1 MKNISIPS
9 QKEYLLQLIYSVE
22 KFINNLCWHAYFFLN
37 PTEKPAKETFGFK
50 SVRASPH
57 INELK
62 DFEKRLKIM
71 IRDVVFRPFTNEFQS
86 KLKEDLNN
94 IVNST
99 NIIMAADKTTNH
111 YDINTNDAEEMVQ
124 RYIQKDF
131 KKVDKDTVANDI
143 SAQKEDVVDFDL
155 KERVMYTAPVPAYVT
170 LKDHKPNFN
179 NNPSCRLINP
189 SKIEIGKI
197 SKQILSRVVND
208 IKEKTQL
215 KLWKNTDSVINWFD
229 SLENKESLSFIQFD
243 ICDYYGSVTK
253 KLFQDAVNWAMYQML
268 CTDAM

>member
-1 MKNISIPS
+1 
-9 QKEYLLQLIYSVE
+9 
-22 KFINNLCWHAYFFLN
+22 
-37 PTEKPAKETFGFK
+37 
-50 SVRASPH
+50 
-57 INELK
+57 
-62 DFEKRLKIM
+62 M

-197 SKQILSRVVND
+197 SKQILSKSCERHQGKD
-208 IKEKTQL
+208 P
-215 KLWKNTDSVINWFD
+215 
-229 SLENKESLSFIQFD
+229 
-243 ICDYYGSVTK
+243 
-253 KLFQDAVNWAMYQML
+253 A
-268 CTDAM
+268 